1 MLDSHSNPPKESLKN
16 GERECE
22 SSLFAWVCVQLEVL
36 ASEPTERV
44 WRGIYTSPT
53 EKEPLGSG
61 LPGDSGYKPG
71 NSGLATFSS
80 LEQTSGD
87 SGQQSPEYP
96 ALYPEYP
103 GLAG

>member
-1 MLDSHSNPPKESLKN
+1 MNPCSYLTLTQISQRNHSRMKK
-16 GERECE
+16 GECE

-61 LPGDSGYKPG
+61 LPGDSGYKPV
-71 NSGLATFSS
+71 NSGLA
-80 LEQTSGD
+80 
-87 SGQQSPEYP
+87 
-96 ALYPEYP
+96 
-103 GLAG
+103 